1 MPTLLQIDFPMDGP
15 WGDEMTAAF
24 GGLAEDIAATA
35 GLRWKIWTENRETG
49 EGGGIYLFDDPGSAA
64 AYLEMH
70 TKRLHGFGVSEIR
83 AKTFDVNEG
92 LTAIDRGP
100 IA

>member
-35 GLRWKIWTENRETG
+35 GLRWKIWTQNRETG
-49 EGGGIYLFDDPGSAA
+49 EGGGI
-64 AYLEMH
+64 
-70 TKRLHGFGVSEIR
+70 
-83 AKTFDVNEG
+83 
-92 LTAIDRGP
+92 
-100 IA
+100 